1 MSNIDTRL
9 RELRAILTETLPYE
23 LPLGFTNDNLFLSE
37 LKIDELPAQ
46 QRKFVDQL
54 RHENSEFT
62 KPFLYK
68 INRSH
73 RTRNTLAII
82 HPAHQLKIAKFI
94 ADFENSI
101 VQSCA
106 RSTFSLR
113 HPAATQKIYLKGS
126 TTNIRKRWAL
136 GLPDQNFGEAI
147 GTEYSPSFF
156 AYKKYLLLNLFFSSN
171 ELVRLE
177 SRFSHLRTLDV
188 SRCFFNIYTHSIS
201 WAQKDKS
208 FSKRNANQYSFEQQ
222 FDTVMQKA
230 NYNETAGIVVG
241 PEVSRIF
248 AEILLQR
255 VDLDLE
261 RRAALRG
268 FASEKDYVI
277 RRYVDDFHLFAKSVD
292 TLNILEDLLADSLEE
307 YKLFLNSEKR
317 EDLQRP
323 FVTRISRVKHE
334 VGEVCEVLE
343 RALGEDIKIDEQ
355 KPSITLE
362 AQRSGRKALD
372 ALRFLGGSE
381 RQAFV
386 NSFSEVFSAI
396 DRIISRLGK
405 LELGHEHMDLALE
418 ELFGRIKLTVR
429 IIFYLIS
436 VDFRVPPIIRSAF
449 LLRKIVSL
457 VGVFPNSERLALKA
471 HIAYELSQLLASN
484 YDSKSAP
491 LPLEILNTFLVG
503 LMVDPVSFCEQ
514 ESTQSLIEN
523 ILEGRHE
530 GYFSVIC
537 ALHYMNSVSPT
548 DLQHHDA
555 AEENERRE
563 KFCKRISEFL
573 SSADCDPK
581 INAEDYLIFCDFL
594 SCKSVDQTLRW
605 ETFSKKLGGTR
616 LSKSSFED
624 LMLRLRH
631 TNWQDQG
638 SEFKLLI
645 RRLQP
650 VYYAS

>member
-1 MSNIDTRL
+1 MNEIDTRL

-37 LKIDELPAQ
+37 LKIDELTSQ
-46 QRKFVDQL
+46 QRKLINQL
-54 RHENSEFT
+54 RHENSEYT
-62 KPFLYK
+62 KPFSYK

-94 ADFENSI
+94 SDFEVSI

-113 HPAATQKIYLKGS
+113 RPAAALKIYVKGS
-126 TTNIRKRWAL
+126 AASIRKRWAL
-136 GLPDQNFGEAI
+136 GLPDQNLGEAI
-147 GTEYSPSFF
+147 GAEYSPSFF
-156 AYKKYLLLNLFFSSN
+156 AYKKYILLNLFFSSN

-188 SRCFFNIYTHSIS
+188 SRCFFNIYTHSIT
-201 WAQKDKS
+201 WAQKDKD
-208 FSKRNANQYSFEQQ
+208 FSKKHSSQYSFEQQ
-222 FDTVMQKA
+222 FDTLMQKA

-248 AEILLQR
+248 AEIILQR

-261 RRAALRG
+261 RRAASRG
-268 FASEKDYVI
+268 LASEKDYVI
-277 RRYVDDFHLFAKSVD
+277 RRYVDDFHLFAKNVD
-292 TLNILEDLLADSLEE
+292 TLNILEDLLADGLEE
-307 YKLFLNSEKR
+307 YKLFLNVEKR

-334 VGEVCEVLE
+334 VGKVCEALE
-343 RALGEDIKIDEQ
+343 QALGQDISIDQQEGTVALGAQ
-355 KPSITLE
+355 K
-362 AQRSGRKALD
+362 SGRKALD

-386 NSFSEVFSAI
+386 NSFSDVFSAI
-396 DRIISRLGK
+396 DRIVKRLGK
-405 LELGHEHMDLALE
+405 LELDDENKEIGLE

-449 LLRKIVSL
+449 LLRQIASL
-457 VGVFPNSERLALKA
+457 ANRFPSSERLALKA
-471 HIAYELSQLLASN
+471 HIAYELSQLLLGN
-484 YDSKSAP
+484 YDSDNAP
-491 LPLEILNTFLVG
+491 LALEIVNTFLIG

-514 ESTQSLIEN
+514 QSTQSLVEN
-523 ILEGRHE
+523 ILAGRHV
-530 GYFSVIC
+530 GYFSTIC
-537 ALHYMNSVSPT
+537 GLHYLNSVSPS
-548 DLQHHDA
+548 DLQHADTA
-555 AEENERRE
+555 QENKRRE
-563 KFCKRISEFL
+563 VFCKRIAEFL
-573 SSADCDPK
+573 ASSDCDPK
-581 INAEDYLIFCDFL
+581 VNAEDYLIFCDFL
-594 SCKSVDQTLRW
+594 SCKAVDQTLRW
-605 ETFSKKLGGTR
+605 TTFSQKLGGAP
-616 LSKSSFED
+616 LSKGSFEE

-631 TNWQDQG
+631 TNWEEPG
-638 SEFKLLI
+638 NKFNLLI
-645 RRLQP
+645 KRLQP

>member
-1 MSNIDTRL
+1 MSKIDTRL
-9 RELRAILTETLPYE
+9 RELRAVLTETLPYE

-37 LKIDELPAQ
+37 LKVNELTAQ
-46 QRKFVDQL
+46 QRKFFDQL
-54 RHENSEFT
+54 RHDNSEYT

-82 HPAHQLKIAKFI
+82 HPAHQVKIAKFMS
-94 ADFENSI
+94 DFENSI

-113 HPAATQKIYLKGS
+113 YPAATLKINVKGS
-126 TTNIRKRWAL
+126 TASIKKRWAL

-147 GTEYSPSFF
+147 STEYSPSFF
-156 AYKKYLLLNLFFSSN
+156 AYKKYILLNLFFSSN

-188 SRCFFNIYTHSIS
+188 SRCFFNIYTHSIT
-201 WAQKDKS
+201 WAQKDKD
-208 FSKRNANQYSFEQQ
+208 FSKKNASHYSFEQQ

-248 AEILLQR
+248 AEIILQR

-261 RRAALRG
+261 RRAELRG
-268 FASEKDYVI
+268 LVSEKDYVI
-277 RRYVDDFHLFAKSVD
+277 RRYVDDFHLFAKSEY
-292 TLNILEDLLADSLEE
+292 TINILEDLLADGLEE
-307 YKLFLNSEKR
+307 YKLFLNTEKR

-334 VGEVCEVLE
+334 VGEVCEALE
-343 RALGEDIKIDEQ
+343 RALGQAIEVDKLERANTLDAQ
-355 KPSITLE
+355 K
-362 AQRSGRKALD
+362 SGRKALD

-386 NSFSEVFSAI
+386 NSFADVFSAI
-396 DRIISRLGK
+396 DRIIKRLGE
-405 LELGHEHMDLALE
+405 LELDDEHKDLALE

-449 LLRKIVSL
+449 LLEKIVSL
-457 VGVFPNSERLALKA
+457 ANRFPSSERLSLKA
-471 HIAYELSQLLASN
+471 HVAYELSQLLLSN
-484 YDSKSAP
+484 YDSESAY
-491 LPLEILNTFLVG
+491 LPLEIANTFLIG
-503 LMVDPVSFCEQ
+503 LMVDPISFCEQ
-514 ESTQSLIEN
+514 ESTQIAVNN
-523 ILEGRHE
+523 ILAGRHV

-548 DLQHHDA
+548 DLQHSNIV
-555 AEENERRE
+555 EEIERRE
-563 KFCKRISEFL
+563 AFCLRVSKFL
-573 SSADCDPK
+573 SGADCDPK
-581 INAEDYLIFCDFL
+581 ISAEDYLIFCDFL
-594 SCKSVDQTLRW
+594 SCKCVDQTLRW
-605 ETFSKKLGGTR
+605 ETFSKKLGGAP
-616 LSKSSFED
+616 LSKNSFEE

-631 TNWQDQG
+631 TNWQEPG

>member
-1 MSNIDTRL
+1 MSEIDTRL

-23 LPLGFTNDNLFLSE
+23 LPLGFTNDSLFLSE
-37 LKIDELPAQ
+37 LKIDELTEQ
-46 QRKFVDQL
+46 QRKFFDQL
-54 RHENSEFT
+54 RHDNSGYT

-82 HPAHQLKIAKFI
+82 HPAHQIKIAKFI
-94 ADFENSI
+94 SDFENSI
-101 VQSCA
+101 IQSCA

-113 HPAATQKIYLKGS
+113 YPAATLKIYSKGS
-126 TTNIRKRWAL
+126 TANIKKRWAL
-136 GLPDQNFGEAI
+136 GLPDQNIGESI
-147 GTEYSPSFF
+147 HTDYSPSFF
-156 AYKKYLLLNLFFSSN
+156 AYKKYILLNLFFSSN

-188 SRCFFNIYTHSIS
+188 SRCFFNIYTHSIT
-201 WAQKDKS
+201 WAQKDKD
-208 FSKRNANQYSFEQQ
+208 FSKKYSNHYSFEQQ
-222 FDTVMQKA
+222 FDTLMQKA

-248 AEILLQR
+248 AEIILQR

-268 FASEKDYVI
+268 LVSEKNYVI
-277 RRYVDDFHLFAKSVD
+277 RRYVDDFHIFAKNVD

-307 YKLFLNSEKR
+307 YKLFLNVEKR
-317 EDLQRP
+317 EDHQRP

-334 VGEVCEVLE
+334 VGEVCVSLE
-343 RALGEDIKIDEQ
+343 RALGQNIEIDSQERTV
-355 KPSITLE
+355 TLE
-362 AQRSGRKALD
+362 AQKSGRKALD

-396 DRIISRLGK
+396 DRIVKRLGK
-405 LELGHEHMDLALE
+405 LELDDEHMGLALE

-436 VDFRVPPIIRSAF
+436 VDFRVPPIIRTAF
-449 LLRKIVSL
+449 LLRQIVSL
-457 VGVFPNSERLALKA
+457 ADRFPSSERLALRA

-484 YDSKSAP
+484 YDSDSP
-491 LPLEILNTFLVG
+491 SLPLEVTNTFLIG

-514 ESTQSLIEN
+514 ESTQSAVKN
-523 ILEGRHE
+523 ILAGRHK

-537 ALHYMNSVSPT
+537 ALHYMNSVSPN
-548 DLQHHDA
+548 DLQHCNTA
-555 AEENERRE
+555 AEIERRSA
-563 KFCKRISEFL
+563 FCIKIAEFL
-573 SSADCDPK
+573 TSADCDPK
-581 INAEDYLIFCDFL
+581 VNAEDYLIFCDFL

-605 ETFSKKLGGTR
+605 ETFSQKLGGAP
-616 LSKSSFED
+616 LSKNSFEE

-631 TNWQDQG
+631 TNWQEPG